1 MKMFLLG
8 MLAMYLVCGIMIVI
22 ADVNVFS
29 KDIAMVIIAFPY
41 FIFSQVLERIVEWFK
56 YHNLKGIVY
65 DFDKEKW
72 YYCERK
78 DFDKISNESMNS
90 PNYTFDKYEKVKR
103 EFDTKYID
111 IWNKKYINNGWAYPN
126 VNHRYAPR
134 KVWKQFEKKI

>member
-1 MKMFLLG
+1 MKLFLLG
-8 MLAMYLVCGIMIVI
+8 MLAMDFVCGIMSVI

-78 DFDKISNESMNS
+78 DFDRISNESMNS

-103 EFDTKYID
+103 
-111 IWNKKYINNGWAYPN
+111 
-126 VNHRYAPR
+126 
-134 KVWKQFEKKI
+134 